1 MEPGLQPELF
11 KIIYWTALNKNQ
23 LMCYY
28 LAVLLTVILLT
39 EPECYYHPIISMVR
53 TNFFKLR
60 LTVGSF
66 KSLPLVFVAVSHCRV
81 YDFGQ
86 AHGQGQ

>member
-28 LAVLLTVILLT
+28 LAVLLTVTLLT
-39 EPECYYHPIISMVR
+39 EPECYYHPIILMVSIFQATLSCGHLQKPAILFR
-53 TNFFKLR
+53 
-60 LTVGSF
+60 
-66 KSLPLVFVAVSHCRV
+66 PVFVAVSH
-81 YDFGQ
+81 
-86 AHGQGQ
+86 